1 MLPNMS
7 TLQRLEFLL
16 LALAGCINRH
26 DFVIIDYL
34 VTENRVYREA
44 VGKKRLRLTDDQ
56 RRRLAV
62 KGKLLGRKLLGE
74 FASIV
79 TPDTILRWH
88 HRLVTMKWDYSS
100 RRGPGRPRIADRIRR
115 LVVRF
120 ALENRWWGYGKI
132 QGALAHVG
140 HAISAESIA
149 NILRENGIEPAP
161 ERSKRKTW
169 NEFLRTHWDTIAAT
183 DFFTVE
189 AWSWQGLVT
198 YYVLVFMDLQ
208 TRRVHLGGITAN
220 PNTAWMMQIAKNVT
234 DPFDGFLRNEQ
245 FLILDQDTKYCEA
258 FRYLL
263 RTAGTE
269 PVRLP
274 PRSPNM
280 NAYMERFVKS
290 IKEECTDQLILFS
303 ERSLHRVVSE
313 YLEFYNR
320 ERFHQGV
327 DNELLTPRQLRCSG
341 RVIRQERLGGLLNYY
356 ERQAA

>member
-1 MLPNMS
+1 
-7 TLQRLEFLL
+7 
-16 LALAGCINRH
+16 
-26 DFVIIDYL
+26 
-34 VTENRVYREA
+34 
-44 VGKKRLRLTDDQ
+44 
-56 RRRLAV
+56 
-62 KGKLLGRKLLGE
+62 
-74 FASIV
+74 
-79 TPDTILRWH
+79 
-88 HRLVTMKWDYSS
+88 MKWDYSS

-169 NEFLRTHWDTIAAT
+169 NEFLRTHWDTMAAT

-189 AWSWQGLVT
+189 VWTWRGLVT
-198 YYVLVFMDLQ
+198 YYVLMFMDLA
-208 TRRVHLGGITAN
+208 TRRVYLGGITPN
-220 PNTAWMMQIAKNVT
+220 PNTAWMMQVAKNVT
-234 DPFDGFLRNEQ
+234 DPFDGFLRDEQ
-245 FLILDQDTKYCEA
+245 FLILDRDTKYCEA

-320 ERFHQGV
+320 ERFHQGMG
-327 DNELLTPRQLRCSG
+327 NQLLTEPAPGTTDDGEVARRD
-341 RVIRQERLGGLLNYY
+341 RLGGLLKYY
-356 ERQAA
+356 YRKAA